1 MFTVLNVNHKLE
13 GILIQDDHTKK
24 IWEVLEAPEF

>member
-1 MFTVLNVNHKLE
+1 MVLNANCQLE
-13 GILIQDDHTKK
+13 GISIKDDHAKK